1 VDLFPRLPQAK
12 ELFMRVRALAAA
24 AAAAVAVVPF
34 GAVAAQADTEAEF
47 TDVTIVHGLD
57 GLVVDVFVDGVLAID
72 DFEYSEIVVAELEPG
87 DYNVQVKAAAASD
100 ADDPAAEPAILETDA
115 SVGTD
120 PFTVVAQLDEAG
132 APTLGVYA
140 DDFSEPADGEGR
152 VTVRHAAA
160 APEVDILVEG
170 ASVGTV
176 ANGEQLSDDLPAGT
190 YDVEVQAGGA
200 TVEALTPGEVELPAG
215 SSIIAYAV
223 GSLEGETLDLIV
235 DIIPLTDDAEPTP
248 TDTPTATD
256 EPTPPIPT
264 AVPAGDG
271 TSSWAG
277 PLALP
282 ALIALTLAGVLALAV
297 GLAVRKSGS
306 RA

>member
-1 VDLFPRLPQAK
+1 
-12 ELFMRVRALAAA
+12 MRFRALAAA
-24 AAAAVAVVPF
+24 AVAVAVAPI
-34 GAVAAQADTEAEF
+34 GAVAAQADTTEV

-72 DFEYSEIVVAELEPG
+72 DFEYTDIVIAELAPG
-87 DYNVQVKAAAASD
+87 NYNVQVKASDASD

-115 SVGTD
+115 SVGAD

-132 APTLGVYA
+132 APTLGVYP
-140 DDFSEPADGEGR
+140 DDFSEPAEGQGR

-160 APEVDILVEG
+160 APEVDILVAG
-170 ASVGTV
+170 ATVGSV
-176 ANGEQLSDDLPAGT
+176 ANGAQLSADLPAGT

-200 TVEALTPGEVELPAG
+200 IVEPLTPGEVELPAG
-215 SSIIAYAV
+215 SAIVAYAV
-223 GSLEGETLDLIV
+223 GSLQGDTLDLIIDV
-235 DIIPLTDDAEPTP
+235 IPLTDDAGEPTP
-248 TDTPTATD
+248 TPTPTATD
-256 EPTPPIPT
+256 ETTTPVVPT

-282 ALIALTLAGVLALAV
+282 ALVALTLAGVLALAV

>member
-1 VDLFPRLPQAK
+1 
-12 ELFMRVRALAAA
+12 MRVRALAAA
-24 AAAAVAVVPF
+24 AAAAVAVVPI
-34 GAVAAQADTEAEF
+34 GAVAAQADTAET

-57 GLVVDVFVDGVLAID
+57 GLVVDIFVDGVLAAD
-72 DFEYSEIVVAELEPG
+72 DFSYTNIVIAELEPG
-87 DYNVQVKAAAASD
+87 DYNVQVKASTASD
-100 ADDPAAEPAILETDA
+100 AADPAAEPAILETDA
-115 SVGTD
+115 SVGAD

-140 DDFSEPADGEGR
+140 DDFSEPAAGEGR

-170 ASVGTV
+170 TSVGTV
-176 ANGEQLSDDLPAGT
+176 ANGEQLSADLPAGT

-200 TVEALTPGEVELPAG
+200 TVEPLTPGDVELPAG
-215 SSIIAYAV
+215 SSVIAYAV
-223 GSLEGETLDLIV
+223 GSLDGETLDLIV
-235 DIIPLTDDAEPTP
+235 DVIPLTDDAEPTP
-248 TDTPTATD
+248 TDTPSATD
-256 EPTPPIPT
+256 EPTTAPIPT